1 MPKTVILTV
10 PDNAVI
16 PDISL
21 LTPSHTLLM
30 LETMVNNI
38 KELNNLSASLSQ
50 KEIYNKIKEETMIEL
65 QSLETNI
72 LVERKFSEKI
82 KAEYEQREKKVF
94 EEITDLK
101 VQLKKAQSDFKVMN
115 QEYIDAQVK
124 IEREKFEAILL
135 EKERQNQLTRET
147 IEKTSK
153 CLEGMMQRKS
163 NTELSVIGESTL
175 MTCAHLAFRDFDGF
189 KLTDTHKT
197 PHSGDCHLIFKEFTV
212 LADSK
217 QYSSSTVPIK
227 DRIKIKEDLLFNE
240 KIEFAWLVSMDSN
253 IDVFNKAPF
262 MFEFISDKKCI
273 CYINSL
279 TKHKEPIEL
288 LRCVWF
294 MCKLIH
300 EKMMDKDETDDLSE
314 NDELNFLRKYQ
325 ETVKENLLNYQK
337 FSVNRDKTLK
347 SLKNTLE
354 EQDKL
359 IRDILNKE
367 TNNFCD
373 LVMQW
378 WTNNIEIDEE
388 STLKPIEM
396 WNKFKKDNKEI
407 PNDIG
412 INNFKENLSIC
423 VNQEDNV
430 EVILNP
436 KGVITE
442 IKNIRLKKNDTDIE
456 NIEKIKDKIKILK
469 NETVLNIKTEKKKDT
484 KKMNEKMDKIIDSI
498 TDNITDNKIN
508 EEEIIHYYVTENLN
522 ILDISNKIND
532 VKPWKIISI
541 LIKNN
546 IIQNRQDANGYD
558 LYTETDEYK
567 KKCIK
572 KVYKE

>member
-1 MPKTVILTV
+1 
-10 PDNAVI
+10 
-16 PDISL
+16 
-21 LTPSHTLLM
+21 
-30 LETMVNNI
+30 
-38 KELNNLSASLSQ
+38 
-50 KEIYNKIKEETMIEL
+50 
-65 QSLETNI
+65 
-72 LVERKFSEKI
+72 
-82 KAEYEQREKKVF
+82 
-94 EEITDLK
+94 
-101 VQLKKAQSDFKVMN
+101 
-115 QEYIDAQVK
+115 
-124 IEREKFEAILL
+124 
-135 EKERQNQLTRET
+135 
-147 IEKTSK
+147 
-153 CLEGMMQRKS
+153 MMQRKS

-189 KLTDTHKT
+189 KLIDTHKT

-378 WTNNIEIDEE
+378 WTNNIEKDPD
-388 STLKPIEM
+388 STLKPLEM

-423 VNQEDNV
+423 VDQEDNV

-456 NIEKIKDKIKILK
+456 NIDKIKDKIKILK
-469 NETVLNIKTEKKKDT
+469 NETVLNIKTEKKKDI

-508 EEEIIHYYVTENLN
+508 EEIIHYYVTENLN
-522 ILDISNKIND
+522 IVDISNKING
-532 VKPWKIISI
+532 VRPWKIISI

-546 IIQNRQDANGYD
+546 IIQKRQDANGYD
-558 LYTETDEYK
+558 LYKETDEYK
-567 KKCIK
+567 EKCIK
-572 KVYKE
+572 KSV

>member
-10 PDNAVI
+10 PDNAEI

-38 KELNNLSASLSQ
+38 KELNSLTSSLTQ
-50 KEIYNKIKEETMIEL
+50 KDIYDKIKQDSMNEIQT
-65 QSLETNI
+65 LETNI

-82 KAEYEQREKKVF
+82 KAEYEQRERKVF

-101 VQLKKAQSDFKVMN
+101 VQLKKAQSDYKVMN

-189 KLTDTHKT
+189 KLKDTHKIA
-197 PHSGDCHLIFKEFTV
+197 HSGDCHLIFKEFTV

-388 STLKPIEM
+388 STLKPLEI

-456 NIEKIKDKIKILK
+456 NIDKIKDKIKILK
-469 NETVLNIKTEKKKDT
+469 NETVLNIKTEKKKEV
-484 KKMNEKMDKIIDSI
+484 KKINEKMNEQMDKIIDSI
-498 TDNITDNKIN
+498 TDNKIN
-508 EEEIIHYYVTENLN
+508 EEIIHYYVTENLN
-522 ILDISNKIND
+522 ILDISNKING
-532 VKPWKIISI
+532 VRPWKIISI

-546 IIQNRQDANGYD
+546 IIQKRQDANGYD
-558 LYTETDEYK
+558 LYKETDEYK
-567 KKCIK
+567 EKCIK
-572 KVYKE
+572 KSV